1 MIQYTKEKKFTQ
13 KQVEELFLSV
23 GWVSGQYPEKL
34 YQALMH
40 SSTVFTAWDDH
51 ELVGLLRVLDDG
63 GMMAYVH
70 YVLVNPEY
78 QGQGIAGHLVN
89 LMKEKYADYFYIEVM
104 PEESKN
110 ASFYEKFGFKVMS
123 DGVPMQIVNK

>member
-1 MIQYTKEKKFTQ
+1 
-13 KQVEELFLSV
+13 
-23 GWVSGQYPEKL
+23 
-34 YQALMH
+34 
-40 SSTVFTAWDDH
+40 
-51 ELVGLLRVLDDG
+51 
-63 GMMAYVH
+63 MMAYVH
-70 YVLVNPEY
+70 YVLVNPKY

-110 ASFYEKFGFKVMS
+110 ASFYEKFGFKVMD